1 MELKHTTHWFIVVVT
16 SEIYEVSN
24 GASCVPAAYVF
35 SHFKKYESAVK
46 KAAELN
52 VGADN
57 RFSVVEGAVD
67 GKRWILAK

>member
-16 SEIYEVSN
+16 SEIFELN
-24 GASCVPAAYVF
+24 GVNFVPTAYVF
-35 SHFKKYESAVK
+35 SHFKKYESAAK

-57 RFSVVEGAVD
+57 RFSVVEGAID
-67 GKRWILAK
+67 RKRWILAK